1 MTTQKEYQEIEA
13 DSSRQEKVFND
24 CIISVLE
31 SWVRLARER
40 LHGTG
45 VRCYISPGNDDKFEV
60 DSVLTDSEEVVN
72 PEGRVVELDGEHE
85 MITLGY
91 TNPTPWHSPREVSE
105 DKLGEMIE
113 AMAAK
118 VARPETAVYNLH
130 VPPIG
135 TDLDKAPA
143 VDSEFRY
150 VREGLSVKL
159 IHAGSTAVRASIEK
173 HAPLLGLHGHIHESK
188 AFVKL
193 GRTLCL
199 NPGSEYS
206 DGMLRGA
213 LVNLEGGRVKE
224 FMFTNG

>member
-1 MTTQKEYQEIEA
+1 MTTQPEFQEIKG

-24 CIISVLE
+24 CILSVLQ
-31 SWVRLARER
+31 SWVKLAQER

-45 VRCYISPGNDDKFEV
+45 VRCYISPGNDDRFEV
-60 DSVLTDSEEVVN
+60 DSLLTDSEEVVN
-72 PEGRVVELDGEHE
+72 PEGRVVDLDGEHE

-91 TNPTPWHSPREVSE
+91 ANPTPWHSPREVAE
-105 DKLGEMIE
+105 DRLGEMIE
-113 AMAAK
+113 GMSAK
-118 VARPETAVYNLH
+118 VTRPEKAVYNLH
-130 VPPIG
+130 VPPIN

-143 VDSEFRY
+143 VDSELRY
-150 VREGLSVKL
+150 VREGLSVKM

-173 HAPLLGLHGHIHESK
+173 HAPMLGLHGHIHESRG
-188 AFVKL
+188 FVRL

-199 NPGSEYS
+199 NPGSEYA

-213 LVNLEGGRVKE
+213 LVNLEGGKVKE

>member
-1 MTTQKEYQEIEA
+1 M
-13 DSSRQEKVFND
+13 
-24 CIISVLE
+24 
-31 SWVRLARER
+31 
-40 LHGTG
+40 
-45 VRCYISPGNDDKFEV
+45 CYISPGNDDKFEV
-60 DSVLTDSEEVVN
+60 DSVLTDSGEVVN

-118 VARPETAVYNLH
+118 VTRPGKAVYNLH

-150 VREGLSVKL
+150 VREGLSVKM
-159 IHAGSTAVRASIEK
+159 IHAGSTAVRTSIEK

-188 AFVKL
+188 AFAKL

-199 NPGSEYS
+199 NPGSEYAE
-206 DGMLRGA
+206 GMLRGA
-213 LVNLEGGRVKE
+213 LVNLEGGKVKE

>member
-1 MTTQKEYQEIEA
+1 
-13 DSSRQEKVFND
+13 VFNE
-24 CIISVLE
+24 CITSVLA
-31 SWVRLARER
+31 SWVKLVHER

-45 VRCYISPGNDDKFEV
+45 IVCYISPGNDDKFEV
-60 DSVLTDSEEVVN
+60 DSVLSDSGELVN
-72 PEGRVVELDGEHE
+72 PEGRVVDLDGEHE

-91 TNPTPWHSPREVSE
+91 ANPTPWHSPREVGE

-113 AMAAK
+113 SMAAK
-118 VARPETAVYNLH
+118 VARPEKAIYNLH
-130 VPPIG
+130 VPPIE

-143 VDSEFRY
+143 VDSELRY
-150 VREGLSVKL
+150 VRDGLGVKM
-159 IHAGSTAVRASIEK
+159 IHAGSTAVRTSIEK

-188 AFVKL
+188 GFVKL

-199 NPGSEYS
+199 NPGSEYA

-224 FMFTNG
+224 FMFTSG